1 MAACALFPVALSPG
15 ALYGLP
21 NGPDAK
27 SRTAC
32 PMSGCL
38 VLTKLGWE
46 HPPNAPWNFGG
57 RRTMWRMSNAQAV
70 IFVTLIV
77 IAVAM
82 IQTLLA

>member
-1 MAACALFPVALSPG
+1 
-15 ALYGLP
+15 
-21 NGPDAK
+21 
-27 SRTAC
+27 
-32 PMSGCL
+32 MSGCL